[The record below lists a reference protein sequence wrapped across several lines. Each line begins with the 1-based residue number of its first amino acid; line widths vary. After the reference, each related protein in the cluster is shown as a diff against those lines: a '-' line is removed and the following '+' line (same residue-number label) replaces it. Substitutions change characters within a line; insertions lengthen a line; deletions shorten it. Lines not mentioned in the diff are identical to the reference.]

1 MSQDTNET
9 RQHFESR
16 NLDRDMRKAHA
27 ETLRVDPREHVR
39 RLKAEN
45 LGILI
50 MLALIAAIGGYLL
63 GVF

>member
-16 NLDRDMRKAHA
+16 DLDHGMRKAHA
-27 ETLRVDPREHVR
+27 ETLRVTPREHVR

-50 MLALIAAIGGYLL
+50 MLALLAAIGGYLL

>member
-16 NLDRDMRKAHA
+16 DIDRDMRKAHA
-27 ETLRVDPREHVR
+27 ETLRINPREHVR

-45 LGILI
+45 LAILVA
-50 MLALIAAIGGYLL
+50 LAAIAATGCYLL

>member
-16 NLDRDMRKAHA
+16 DLDRDMSKAHA
-27 ETLRVDPREHVR
+27 ETLAVNPREHVR
-39 RLKAEN
+39 RLKTEN
-45 LGILI
+45 LGILVA
-50 MLALIAAIGGYLL
+50 LAVIALVSCYLL

>member
-16 NLDRDMRKAHA
+16 DLDRDMRKAHA
-27 ETLRVDPREHVR
+27 ETFAVNPREHVR
-39 RLKAEN
+39 RLKTEN
-45 LGILI
+45 IGILVA
-50 MLALIAAIGGYLL
+50 LAVIALVSCYLL